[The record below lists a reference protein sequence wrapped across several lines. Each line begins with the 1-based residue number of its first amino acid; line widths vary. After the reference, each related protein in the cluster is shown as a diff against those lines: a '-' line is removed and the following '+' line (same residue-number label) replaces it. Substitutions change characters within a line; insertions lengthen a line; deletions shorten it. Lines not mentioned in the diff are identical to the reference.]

1 MIPDLTFQ
9 TLFGFIAADY
19 SGDLTIMKQCPVQ
32 FRKMCS
38 ENKITLTFQVQLPD
52 IIDTKIELIE

>member
-9 TLFGFIAADY
+9 KLFSFIATDY
-19 SGDLTIMKQCPVQ
+19 SGALTIMKQCPVQ
-32 FRKMCS
+32 FREMCH